1 MIVLLNKVVY
11 GREVRRMVGIGPEP
25 DEKYSPLAIMI
36 WTTAATQNLF
46 YVGKPLVNH
55 ETWPPTNKEPCMK
68 AGGGR
73 RIVDRHLERR

>member
-1 MIVLLNKVVY
+1 VIGNRHNSALFSEVPVL
-11 GREVRRMVGIGPEP
+11 GRPDW